1 MLTVNET
8 EFLEDYALFWGLL
21 TAQEQALI
29 NENTSCKKYGKGQN
43 LFSNGKECLGLVIV
57 KSGKLRIYTVS
68 EDGREVTFCRLDA
81 GGVCMLTAGCAVN
94 STSVDVVVDVE
105 ETSEI
110 FIIPSEFVSRL
121 VAQNPRLESFLLRS
135 AISKLTEIIWGLQQ
149 ILFMSMDKR
158 LAGFLLDESTRL
170 NSSEI
175 KLTHEQI
182 AKYVG
187 SAREVVSRMLKY
199 FEQEGLVKLQRGS
212 IQIIDRQ
219 RLIEI

>member
-1 MLTVNET
+1 
-8 EFLEDYALFWGLL
+8 
-21 TAQEQALI
+21 
-29 NENTSCKKYGKGQN
+29 
-43 LFSNGKECLGLVIV
+43 
-57 KSGKLRIYTVS
+57 
-68 EDGREVTFCRLDA
+68 
-81 GGVCMLTAGCAVN
+81 MLTAGCAVN

-187 SAREVVSRMLKY
+187 SAREVVSRILKY